1 MRQLP
6 LGIQNSEL
14 TLSSRLGK
22 VESSTCVSNKNTS
35 NNLVPNNAGISEIIL
50 AADSALQPIY
60 LLPLLSQMSLN
71 KRWLMWLADE
81 PSINRN
87 WVASLGIDASQV
99 LHINAENECFHRV
112 CCKALAAGTGHLI
125 IEWPGQISSDELAE
139 LEDAAKVGL
148 SHALLIR
155 RR

>member
-6 LGIQNSEL
+6 LGIQSSEL
-14 TLSSRLGK
+14 TLSSRLGR
-22 VESSTCVSNKNTS
+22 VES
-35 NNLVPNNAGISEIIL
+35 NNSMTNNAGISEIIL
-50 AADSALQPIY
+50 STDSALQPIY
-60 LLPLLSQMSLN
+60 LLPLLSQMSLD

-81 PSINRN
+81 PAINRD
-87 WVASLGIDASQV
+87 WVSALGIDASHV
-99 LHINAENECFHRV
+99 LHISAEPDCFHRV

-125 IEWPGQISSDELAE
+125 IEWPGQINAEQLSE
-139 LEDAAKVGL
+139 LEEAARIGS

>member
-14 TLSSRLGK
+14 TLSSHLGG
-22 VESSTCVSNKNTS
+22 VESNTCVSDKNTS
-35 NNLVPNNAGISEIIL
+35 NNLVPNTAGISEIIL
-50 AADSALQPIY
+50 AADSALQPVY
-60 LLPLLSQMSLN
+60 LLPLLSQMSFD

-125 IEWPGQISSDELAE
+125 IEWPGEIGNNELAE
-139 LEDAAKVGL
+139 LEEAAKVGS

>member
-1 MRQLP
+1 MRQLT
-6 LGIQNSEL
+6 LGILNSEL
-14 TLSSRLGK
+14 TLSSRVGK
-22 VESSTCVSNKNTS
+22 VESTECTS
-35 NNLVPNNAGISEIIL
+35 NAPSLNSSVSNNAGISEIIL

-60 LLPLLSQMSLN
+60 LLPLLSQMSLD

-81 PSINRN
+81 PSINRH
-87 WVASLGIDASQV
+87 WITSLGINASQV
-99 LHINAENECFHRV
+99 LHINAENECFHKV

-125 IEWPGQISSDELAE
+125 IEWPGQVSSAQLTE
-139 LEDAAKVGL
+139 LEDAAKVGS

>member
-6 LGIQNSEL
+6 LGIQSSEL
-14 TLSSRLGK
+14 TLSSRLGR
-22 VESSTCVSNKNTS
+22 VESNNSMTNK
-35 NNLVPNNAGISEIIL
+35 AGISEIIL
-50 AADSALQPIY
+50 SPDSALQPIY
-60 LLPLLSQMSLN
+60 LLPLLSQMSLD

-81 PSINRN
+81 PAINRD
-87 WVASLGIDASQV
+87 WVSALGIDASHV
-99 LHINAENECFHRV
+99 LHISAEPDCFHRV

-125 IEWPGQISSDELAE
+125 IEWPGQIDAEQLSE
-139 LEDAAKVGL
+139 LEEAARIGS

>member
-1 MRQLP
+1 MRQLQ
-6 LGIQNSEL
+6 LGIQNPEL
-14 TLSSRLGK
+14 ALSSAANSHSIGN
-22 VESSTCVSNKNTS
+22 SSAQ
-35 NNLVPNNAGISEIIL
+35 AGISEIIL
-50 AADSALQPIY
+50 AADSALQPMY
-60 LLPLLSQMSLN
+60 LLPILSQMSLD

-87 WVASLGIDASQV
+87 WLSALGMDASQI
-99 LHINAENECFHRV
+99 LHITAEENCFHQV

-125 IEWPGQISSDELAE
+125 IEWPGKFSDNE
-139 LEDAAKVGL
+139 LEELEYAAKHGN

>member
-14 TLSSRLGK
+14 TLSSSV
-22 VESSTCVSNKNTS
+22 VEIETATCASRTVTPNSSTS
-35 NNLVPNNAGISEIIL
+35 NNAGISEIIL

-60 LLPLLSQMSLN
+60 LLPLLSQMSLD

-81 PSINRN
+81 PSINRH
-87 WVASLGIDASQV
+87 WVAALGIDASQV
-99 LHINAENECFHRV
+99 LHINAEDECFHRV

-125 IEWPGQISSDELAE
+125 IEWPGQISSEQLSE
-139 LEDAAKVGL
+139 LEDAAKVGA

>member
-6 LGIQNSEL
+6 LGIQSSEL
-14 TLSSRLGK
+14 TLSSRLGR
-22 VESSTCVSNKNTS
+22 VES
-35 NNLVPNNAGISEIIL
+35 NNSMTNNAGISEIIL
-50 AADSALQPIY
+50 STDSALQPIY
-60 LLPLLSQMSLN
+60 LLPLLSQMSLD

-81 PSINRN
+81 PAINRD
-87 WVASLGIDASQV
+87 WVSALGIDASHV
-99 LHINAENECFHRV
+99 LHISAEPDCFHRV

-125 IEWPGQISSDELAE
+125 IEWPGQIDAEQLSE
-139 LEDAAKVGL
+139 LEEAARIGS

>member
-14 TLSSRLGK
+14 PLSSSLKDIAQKGLPNEADLGQ
-22 VESSTCVSNKNTS
+22 
-35 NNLVPNNAGISEIIL
+35 AGISEIIL

-60 LLPLLSQMSLN
+60 LLPILSQMSID
-71 KRWLMWLADE
+71 KRWLMWIADE
-81 PSINRN
+81 PSINRH
-87 WVASLGIDASQV
+87 WAAALGIDASQV
-99 LHINAENECFHRV
+99 LHINAEKKCFHQV

-125 IEWPGQISSDELAE
+125 IEWPGKISEEDLAQ
-139 LEDAAKVGL
+139 LEAASKQGK

>member
-6 LGIQNSEL
+6 LGIQNSAL
-14 TLSSRLGK
+14 TLSSRIVKNETGH
-22 VESSTCVSNKNTS
+22 SPTNPSTNRTS
-35 NNLVPNNAGISEIIL
+35 NTNNAGISEIIL
-50 AADSALQPIY
+50 AADSALQPMY
-60 LLPLLSQMSLN
+60 LLPLLSQMSRD

-87 WVASLGIDASQV
+87 WLAALGIDVSQV
-99 LHINAENECFHRV
+99 LHINAESECFHKV

-125 IEWPGQISSDELAE
+125 IEWPGKISDEELFE
-139 LEDAAKVGL
+139 LEEAAKTGA

>member
-14 TLSSRLGK
+14 TLSSRLGGID
-22 VESSTCVSNKNTS
+22 SSTRASNSSVLNNS
-35 NNLVPNNAGISEIIL
+35 NSNNAGISEIIL

-60 LLPLLSQMSLN
+60 LLPLLSQMSLD

-87 WVASLGIDASQV
+87 WVAALGIDASQV
-99 LHINAENECFHRV
+99 LHINAESECFHRV

-125 IEWPGQISSDELAE
+125 IEWVGQISSEQLTE
-139 LEDAAKVGL
+139 LEDAAKVGS